1 MAGVGLLRSLL
12 LHRVEVVVAAAGAA
26 MMTASSVAWVLVR
39 RAQGSERAVVRAET
53 DVGSSL
59 VLLSAAR
66 VKILTS
72 MRWTDRMMLV
82 ALTST
87 AGCRL
92 LLLLLR

>member
-1 MAGVGLLRSLL
+1 MAGVSLLRSLL

-26 MMTASSVAWVLVR
+26 MMAASSVTWVLVR
-39 RAQGSERAVVRAET
+39 RAQGSERAMMRAET
-53 DVGSSL
+53 DVGASL

-72 MRWTDRMMLV
+72 MRWTNRMMLIT
-82 ALTST
+82 LTST